1 MSAEISL
8 DEVKRR
14 AQVAG
19 VAIRDDRWE
28 AVRRLLVEAL
38 KPLRAVDSRAIA
50 TLEPA
55 MQFDARGESR
65 KGPTDGRR

>member
-1 MSAEISL
+1 MSADISL
-8 DEVKRR
+8 EEVKRR

-19 VAIRDDRWE
+19 IAIREDRWE

-38 KPLRAVDSRAIA
+38 RPLRAVDSREIA

-55 MQFDARGESR
+55 MKFDARGEAAH
-65 KGPTDGRR
+65 GR